1 MSSQGYNGQI
11 TDEVREQLLER
22 WNNRKR
28 PAAGGAAPQRKK
40 GPESYESR
48 KQTIRQTFGQ
58 LGYEPDDEDMRVL
71 HRSAKQGETSM
82 PEYLWQRVQGVDP
95 RGQRLTQEAAEEEA
109 RLRREARLEGR
120 GEYVEREKKTPRTS
134 TWPWRGDDQ

>member
-1 MSSQGYNGQI
+1 MLINNNDDRCKGINPDFLPWSQLSADQQAQYHALLDDDQREKIAIKEMWMSSQGYNGQI

-22 WNNRKR
+22 WNNRKC

-82 PEYLWQRVQGVDP
+82 PEYLWQRV
-95 RGQRLTQEAAEEEA
+95 
-109 RLRREARLEGR
+109 
-120 GEYVEREKKTPRTS
+120 
-134 TWPWRGDDQ
+134 